1 MKTMILKNWFYYVFR
16 ESTVSVTDK
25 TGLSYG
31 WYQFDLE
38 FILIHV
44 MRVVQTHRHL
54 AQLTANLY

>member
-1 MKTMILKNWFYYVFR
+1 MKTVILENHFYCVFR

-44 MRVVQTHRHL
+44 MRVVQTRRHL
-54 AQLTANLY
+54 AQLTTDLY